1 MKDSYGT
8 YCGRG
13 YEPPFIDL
21 TTETLEMRVISLE
34 REIERLNDVIVQFIM
49 GGSQ

>member
-1 MKDSYGT
+1 MSM
-8 YCGRG
+8 R

-34 REIERLNDVIVQFIM
+34 REIERLSEMVTTLM
-49 GGSQ
+49 LGAK